1 MNESKSIYSHRTPLH
16 PFDLDCYGHY
26 PISRLVSL
34 YVEAAAE
41 HATQLGIGERDL
53 MGDACTWILSRLSTV
68 IHAPIDVLKPLDIE
82 TGIIRFSGLTTV
94 RAIRAT
100 QDEGRHLISTT
111 LTQWAAMGFHS
122 RRLIPIEQIVGD
134 REIPLLREDEWVLP
148 ALPRRVIPD
157 DVELSKAGEHV
168 VVYSDLDLNRHFN
181 SSAWISSGLNILPL
195 EQLRETPGR
204 VDLHFIREA
213 VYEDQLQVW
222 HGRVER
228 ENFIR
233 LTHPDGAPGFEMRI
247 TY

>member
-1 MNESKSIYSHRTPLH
+1 MNENKRIYSLRTPLH

-41 HATQLGIGERDL
+41 HATLLGIGERDL

-68 IHAPIDVLKPLDIE
+68 IHAPIDVQKPLDIE
-82 TGIIRFSGLTTV
+82 TGIVRFSGLTSL

-100 QDEGRHLISTT
+100 QDEGRRLISTT
-111 LTQWAAMGFHS
+111 VTQWAAMGFHS
-122 RRLIPIEQIVGD
+122 RRPIPMEQILGD
-134 REIPLLREDEWVLP
+134 REFDLLEDGEWEIPT
-148 ALPRRVIPD
+148 LPRRVIPD
-157 DVELSKAGEHV
+157 DVELKLADEHV
-168 VVYSDLDLNRHFN
+168 VTYSDLDLNRHFN
-181 SSAWISSGLNILPL
+181 SSAWISTGLNVLPL
-195 EQLRETPGR
+195 EQLRETPSR

-213 VYEDQLQVW
+213 VYEDRLQVL
-222 HGRVER
+222 HECTGAEH
-228 ENFIR
+228 FIR